1 MAKIIECVPNFSEG
15 IDQAVIDAI
24 SHAIQATDGCSLL
37 DVDPGTS
44 TNRTV
49 YTFVGPPE
57 AVVTGAINGAK
68 AAAGLIDMRRHQGEH
83 PRLGAL
89 DVCPFIP
96 VANATMDDCIECA
109 NMFGKRASEELGI
122 PVYLYGF
129 AAKSDYRRAVPQ
141 IRAGEYEGL
150 AEKIKKDEWKPDY
163 GPAEFI
169 PSWGATIAGARKYLI
184 AYNINVLG
192 TKEQAHRIA
201 LNLRENGRGPDK
213 PGKLKKVQGLG
224 WYLQEANLAQISLN
238 LLDFEE
244 TAIHTAFE
252 EAKKDLEEIN
262 IGICGSEVVGL
273 VPLKSIL
280 MAADYYMG
288 KENLFI
294 MDEKQKVRLWRCPV
308 VMSIGDLQWS
318 CPVVMTSGHVQWSCP
333 VVMSN
338 GDVHCGHVQWS
349 CPVVMSSGHVQWS
362 CPLVIE
368 RLGLSSI
375 KPFIPE
381 QRIIEFM
388 VGTEK
393 SSPLASSSLRQF
405 IYALGSR
412 SSAPGGGSA
421 AAAIAAMGSALG
433 LMVGWMSYGNRKFE
447 HLDATMRQLIPPLQ
461 KTMLELVPMI
471 DADTNAFNEY
481 MAALKMSHKT
491 PEETERREAAMQ
503 GGLKTAISV
512 PLKVMQTANQ
522 CWETMVKMAEV
533 GNIATI
539 SDIQVGAKGLETGVF
554 GAYCNV
560 MINLKEIKDESYLC
574 TVKTEAESGL
584 KLAKSKLD
592 EVLKVC
598 EERQSAGK

>member
-294 MDEKQKVRLWRCPV
+294 MDEKQKVRL
-308 VMSIGDLQWS
+308 
-318 CPVVMTSGHVQWSCP
+318 
-333 VVMSN
+333 
-338 GDVHCGHVQWS
+338 
-349 CPVVMSSGHVQWS
+349 
-362 CPLVIE
+362 VIE